1 MNNVL
6 GWIGS
11 ICFALCGLPQAIKC
25 VRQGNTQGLSTLFL
39 TLWSVGSVCYIM
51 AVWTEF
57 GWVPW
62 MMMNYI
68 MNLIW
73 LVTIFRYRLW
83 PRGEEA

>member
-1 MNNVL
+1 MSNVL

-39 TLWSVGSVCYIM
+39 TLWSVGSVCYIV

-57 GWVPW
+57 SWGPMDDDELHYEPHLASHYVSIPT
-62 MMMNYI
+62 MA
-68 MNLIW
+68 
-73 LVTIFRYRLW
+73 T
-83 PRGEEA
+83 E